1 MSRPN
6 YDEDYFDT
14 EPSTTQPSSS
24 RDFDPESIQDGDY
37 YDQAHDQA
45 YNQVRGQTP
54 WADQRVPL
62 DPSTHSSQE
71 SWLSEEDWTRE
82 RYHAAQRHQKE
93 PENTSGPGSAYHQ
106 ATAKKSPKYH
116 YRMNAWLN
124 RGILIVAVLLVI
136 VLVIAFLL

>member
-14 EPSTTQPSSS
+14 EPSSVQPSSS
-24 RDFDPESIQDGDY
+24 RDLDPESIQDGDY

-45 YNQVRGQTP
+45 YDQVYGQTQ
-54 WADQRVPL
+54 WVDQSAPL
-62 DPSTHSSQE
+62 DQSTHSSQE
-71 SWLSEEDWTRE
+71 PWLSEEDWTRE
-82 RYHAAQRHQKE
+82 RYHAAQRQQLEQEK
-93 PENTSGPGSAYHQ
+93 TSGPGSAYNQ
-106 ATAKKSPKYH
+106 ATPKKSPKYH